1 MAKVGDIIDGKY
13 EILTEIGRGGMS
25 VVYLARDRR
34 LNKQWAI
41 KEAKKNPGAN
51 SAIFEMTPIAEAN
64 LLKSLEHPNIVR
76 IVDIIEYNNLIYI
89 VEDFVEGNSLNEEV
103 KRGPSSPKDV
113 IRWGKQLCDVF
124 TYLHSRN
131 PKIIYRDMKPANV
144 QLSPDRKTVKLLDF
158 GIAKTYKPQ
167 KVGDTTNLGTR
178 GYAAPEQFDAKIQS
192 DERTDI
198 FSLGVT
204 LRSLLMGKTPFD
216 VDFYGDMRRF
226 NPYVTDG
233 LVRVIEKAT
242 NPEPAKRFKTA
253 AEFKQALVHYHDY
266 DAKVIASRKKK
277 LNQFRGVFIS
287 SIACLCIGLVLL
299 PTAFLVRKSIGDR
312 DIKST
317 NINTKI
323 KVINDNPGNLDY
335 YLYFLSYL
343 AKDGLDVEE
352 LDYFKESKSNS
363 FKRMDALGNQRSEL
377 NANIIFQILT
387 ADKGKGDKEK
397 LEEIKNFDTFEDKDD
412 KYYDLGQ
419 LFKKISS
426 YADLSADE
434 TDSQTSVIS
443 TLEQVRSL
451 INTVCESYAIKE
463 IENRFKED
471 GFNGSFQSRLERFA
485 MNNFLEL
492 GMEEG
497 VMESFINNENVKEYA
512 SKLHEICSEKSESE
526 YESLIKNRIKAN

>member
-64 LLKSLEHPNIVR
+64 LLKSLEHSNIVR

-299 PTAFLVRKSIGDR
+299 PTAFLVRSSNADALIAEKRYVDAIQLESNDLDNYKAYLKNLIEDKTFTQSDR
-312 DIKST
+312 NEFSDDATIPISRGLSSDNQKELYTYIVFTILEYSDA
-317 NINTKI
+317 
-323 KVINDNPGNLDY
+323 NDN
-335 YLYFLSYL
+335 
-343 AKDGLDVEE
+343 
-352 LDYFKESKSNS
+352 
-363 FKRMDALGNQRSEL
+363 
-377 NANIIFQILT
+377 
-387 ADKGKGDKEK
+387 KEK
-397 LEEIKNFDTFEDKDD
+397 LNEINKFIEKLDENETK
-412 KYYDLGQ
+412 KPYSDLISV
-419 LFKKISS
+419 FKKINSFPKEFKNKDQYEGTDFTKTLS
-426 YADLSADE
+426 GTKADIDLLKDDEMINDIAAFLGVQKETLMNNLSNFAG
-434 TDSQTSVIS
+434 
-443 TLEQVRSL
+443 SL
-451 INTVCESYAIKE
+451 FVDAGKE
-463 IENRFKED
+463 IL
-471 GFNGSFQSRLERFA
+471 QT
-485 MNNFLEL
+485 
-492 GMEEG
+492 
-497 VMESFINNENVKEYA
+497 FINDDNIQDYKEA
-512 SKLHEICSEKSESE
+512 LHNLCPEKKLDVRLQRNFET
-526 YESLIKNRIKAN
+526 

>member
-1 MAKVGDIIDGKY
+1 
-13 EILTEIGRGGMS
+13 MS

-51 SAIFEMTPIAEAN
+51 SAIFEMTPMAEAN

-299 PTAFLVRKSIGDR
+299 PTAFLVRSSNADALIAEKR
-312 DIKST
+312 YVEA
-317 NINTKI
+317 INLKPTE
-323 KVINDNPGNLDY
+323 LDY
-335 YLYFLSYL
+335 YKEYLKYLIEDESFTQSDRNEFSDNATIPVSRLSSKDENELYIY
-343 AKDGLDVEE
+343 
-352 LDYFKESKSNS
+352 
-363 FKRMDALGNQRSEL
+363 
-377 NANIIFQILT
+377 IIFAIFEYSD
-387 ADKGKGDKEK
+387 ANENKEK
-397 LEEIKNFDTFEDKDD
+397 LNEINKFLEKYDD
-412 KYYDLGQ
+412 K
-419 LFKKISS
+419 
-426 YADLSADE
+426 
-434 TDSQTSVIS
+434 TDSVNKNIISVFNG
-443 TLEQVRSL
+443 
-451 INTVCESYAIKE
+451 INTFPMSFKNRSQYAGKDFTETLLNIKKDIDSLKDNALIDNVAKLLDVNKTALIEELSGFAGSLFVDVGKE
-463 IENRFKED
+463 ILQTFINDENLQAYKDTLNELCPEENLD
-471 GFNGSFQSRLERFA
+471 NRLER
-485 MNNFLEL
+485 N
-492 GMEEG
+492 
-497 VMESFINNENVKEYA
+497 ITT
-512 SKLHEICSEKSESE
+512 
-526 YESLIKNRIKAN
+526 